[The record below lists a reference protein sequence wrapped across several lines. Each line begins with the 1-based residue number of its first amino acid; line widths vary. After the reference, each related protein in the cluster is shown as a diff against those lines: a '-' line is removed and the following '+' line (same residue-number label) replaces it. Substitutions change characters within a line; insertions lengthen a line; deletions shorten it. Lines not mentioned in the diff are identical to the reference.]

1 MMMVIK
7 LYTWKRR
14 KRKTKRLKAKV
25 FLYDLFVLTL
35 NTPSGCECV

>member
-14 KRKTKRLKAKV
+14 KRKTKRLKANV
-25 FLYDLFVLTL
+25 FLYEHFVLTL
-35 NTPSGCECV
+35 KTHSGCECV